1 MPSSLQGFSATAMAV
16 ITSVG
21 LKILGA
27 LVLFFVGRMLIRFST
42 RLMGGL
48 LTRQKIDATLVSY
61 ATTSLG
67 IVLNVVLVVA
77 ILGFFGVETT
87 SFAALLAGV
96 GLAVGAAWG
105 GLLANFAAG
114 VFLIVLRPFKVGDH
128 IHAGGVEG
136 GVQAIGLFTT
146 TISTGDN
153 VLIHLGNNK
162 IFSDNIQN
170 FSANPYRRVDLEAQ
184 LADTVNPFSA
194 RELLMGVLPAIPN
207 VLPQPAP
214 VVEIVRFNF
223 AGPVLA
229 VRPFCHD
236 KDYWQVYFDTNTAI
250 AQAFGKAGYP
260 MPAQNYAVRSHPP
273 AGVAVAAPTVV
284 VPPPVAEA

>member
-1 MPSSLQGFSATAMAV
+1 MPSSLQGISQTTMVV
-16 ITSVG
+16 ITAVG

-27 LVLFFVGRMLIRFST
+27 LVLFFVGRALIHFGTS
-42 RLMGGL
+42 L
-48 LTRQKIDATLVSY
+48 LSGVLRRQKIDATLVSY
-61 ATTSLG
+61 ASTSLG

-77 ILGFFGVETT
+77 ILGFFGVQTT

-96 GLAVGAAWG
+96 GLAVGAAWS

-136 GVQAIGLFTT
+136 AVQTIGLFTT
-146 TISTGDN
+146 TLNTGDN

-170 FSANPYRRVDLEAQ
+170 FTTNDYRRVDLEAQ
-184 LADTVNPFSA
+184 LADTVNPFAA
-194 RELLMGVLPAIPN
+194 RELLMSVLPSIPN
-207 VLPQPAP
+207 VLAQPAP
-214 VVEIVRFNF
+214 VVEIVRFTF

-250 AQAFGKAGYP
+250 AQAFAKAGYP
-260 MPAQNYAVRSHPP
+260 MPAQNYAVRNYP
-273 AGVAVAAPTVV
+273 AAATLAQPTP
-284 VPPPVAEA
+284 VPPPIASA

>member
-1 MPSSLQGFSATAMAV
+1 MFTDLHGMTTTAQAV
-16 ITSVG
+16 ITTVG
-21 LKILGA
+21 LKIIGA
-27 LVLFFVGRMLIRFST
+27 LVLFFVGRTLIRFGM
-42 RLMGGL
+42 RLVGRVL
-48 LTRQKIDATLVSY
+48 SRQKIDATLVSY
-61 ATTSLG
+61 ATTSLSV
-67 IVLNVVLVVA
+67 VLNIILVVA

-136 GVQAIGLFTT
+136 AVHSIGLFTT
-146 TISTGDN
+146 TVNTGDN

-170 FSANPYRRVDLEAQ
+170 FSTNPFRRVDLEAQ
-184 LADTVNPFSA
+184 LADTVDPFAA
-194 RELLMGVLPAIPN
+194 RQLLMTVLPTIPN

-214 VVEIVRFNF
+214 VVEIVRFTF

-236 KDYWQVYFDTNTAI
+236 SDYWQVYFDTNTAI
-250 AQAFGKAGYP
+250 AQTFGKAGYP
-260 MPAQNYAVRSHPP
+260 MPAPNYAVRSYPP
-273 AGVAVAAPTVV
+273 AAVAAQAIP
-284 VPPPVAEA
+284 VPPPIAEA

>member
-1 MPSSLQGFSATAMAV
+1 MSINVPGISQTTAAI
-16 ITSVG
+16 ITAVG
-21 LKILGA
+21 LKIIGA
-27 LVLFFVGRMLIRFST
+27 VVLFFVGRALIRFGM
-42 RLMGGL
+42 RLL
-48 LTRQKIDATLVSY
+48 SKVLSRQKIDATLVTY
-61 ATTSLG
+61 ATASLG
-67 IVLNVVLVVA
+67 VVLNIVLVVA

-136 GVQAIGLFTT
+136 AVQTIGLFTT
-146 TISTGDN
+146 SVNTGDN

-170 FSANPYRRVDLEAQ
+170 FSTNPFRRVDLEAQ
-184 LADTVNPFSA
+184 LADTVDPFAA
-194 RELLMGVLPAIPN
+194 RQLLMAVLPTIPN
-207 VLPQPAP
+207 VLANPAP
-214 VVEIVRFNF
+214 VVEIVRFTF

-236 KDYWQVYFDTNTAI
+236 TDYWQVYFDTNTAI
-250 AQAFGKAGYP
+250 AQTFGKAGYP
-260 MPAQNYAVRSHPP
+260 MPAPNYAVRSYPP
-273 AGVAVAAPTVV
+273 VAAVAQAVAAP
-284 VPPPVAEA
+284 PPIAEA

>member
-1 MPSSLQGFSATAMAV
+1 MPINFPGISQTTTAV
-16 ITSVG
+16 ITAVG
-21 LKILGA
+21 LKIIGA
-27 LVLFFVGRMLIRFST
+27 LVLFFVGRALIRFGT
-42 RLMGGL
+42 RLMSSL
-48 LTRQKIDATLVSY
+48 LKRQSIDATLVSY
-61 ATTSLG
+61 AATSLG
-67 IVLNVVLVVA
+67 VVLNIVLVVA

-136 GVQAIGLFTT
+136 AVEAIGLFTT
-146 TISTGDN
+146 TVSTGDN
-153 VLIHLGNNK
+153 TLIHLGNNK

-170 FSANPYRRVDLEAQ
+170 FSTNPYRRVDLEAQ
-184 LADTVNPFSA
+184 LADTVNPFAA
-194 RELLMGVLPAIPN
+194 RELLMSVLPSIPN
-207 VLPQPAP
+207 VLADPAP

-236 KDYWQVYFDTNTAI
+236 KDYWQVYFDTNAAI

-260 MPAQNYAVRSHPP
+260 MPAQNYAVRNYP
-273 AGVAVAAPTVV
+273 AAAAVMAQPAP
-284 VPPPVAEA
+284 VPPPIAEA

>member
-1 MPSSLQGFSATAMAV
+1 MFTDLHGMTTTAQAV
-16 ITSVG
+16 ITAVG
-21 LKILGA
+21 LKIIGA
-27 LVLFFVGRMLIRFST
+27 LVLFFVGRALIRFGM
-42 RLMGGL
+42 RLVGRVL
-48 LTRQKIDATLVSY
+48 SRQKIDATLVSY

-67 IVLNVVLVVA
+67 VVLNIVLVVA

-136 GVQAIGLFTT
+136 AVQSIGLFTT
-146 TISTGDN
+146 TVNTGDN
-153 VLIHLGNNK
+153 TLIHLGNNK

-170 FSANPYRRVDLEAQ
+170 FTTNPYRRVDLEAQ
-184 LADTVNPFSA
+184 LADSVDPFAA
-194 RELLMGVLPAIPN
+194 RQLLMTVLPTIPN

-214 VVEIVRFNF
+214 VVEIVRFTF

-236 KDYWQVYFDTNTAI
+236 SDYWQVYFDTNTAI

-260 MPAQNYAVRSHPP
+260 MPAQNYAVRSYP
-273 AGVAVAAPTVV
+273 AAAVAAQATPA
-284 VPPPVAEA
+284 PPPIASA